1 VATASTRTRTTRLDL
16 DTGSATERADTLAV
30 EEPLQL
36 EVDGEQLT
44 VTMRTP
50 GHDVELALGFLHA
63 EGLLRSA
70 EDVVAMRHCTDVGPD
85 GQPTWNLLQIGARP
99 GSRLA
104 GDRVARPFTTTS
116 ACGVCGSV
124 SVDEVLARVPDPV
137 HDDAVRVRADVLAG
151 LPDALRAAQS
161 TFERTGGLHAAG
173 LFTADGELLC
183 AREDVGRHN
192 AVDKVV
198 GWALREGR
206 VPLRGTVLVVS
217 GRASFELV
225 QKAAVA
231 GVPVLVAVSA
241 PSSLAVSLAREA
253 GMTLLGFVRPPRA
266 NVYAGGHRLD
276 LRPDAP
282 STAPESGVGTGVGQC
297 PTSVLT

>member
-1 VATASTRTRTTRLDL
+1 MGRVTVRTRTIRLDL
-16 DTGSATERADTLAV
+16 AEGSASARPDTLAV

-50 GHDVELALGFLHA
+50 GDDVDLALGFLHA
-63 EGLLRSA
+63 EGLLTGA
-70 EDVVAMRHCTDVGPD
+70 DDVVQAIHCTDVGPD
-85 GQPTWNLLQIGARP
+85 GEPTYNLLRITARP

-104 GDRVARPFTTTS
+104 GPRVARPFTTTS
-116 ACGVCGSV
+116 ACGVCGSA
-124 SVDEVLARVPDPV
+124 SVEDVLARVPAPL
-137 HDDAVRVRADVLAG
+137 HEDAVALRTDVLAVM
-151 LPDALRAAQS
+151 PDTLRAAQA

-173 LFTADGELLC
+173 LFDADGTLLC
-183 AREDVGRHN
+183 LREDVGRHN

-198 GWALREGR
+198 GWGLRQGR
-206 VPLRGTVLVVS
+206 LPLRGKVLVVS

-225 QKAAVA
+225 QKAAMA
-231 GVPVLVAVSA
+231 GVPVLAAVSA
-241 PSSLAVSLAREA
+241 PSSLAVSLAREV

-266 NVYAGGHRLD
+266 NAYSREDRLV
-276 LRPDAP
+276 PP
-282 STAPESGVGTGVGQC
+282 GAPEETGVGRC

>member
-1 VATASTRTRTTRLDL
+1 MATASTRTRTTRLHL
-16 DTGSATERADTLAV
+16 DAGTATERADTLAV

-63 EGLLRSA
+63 EGLLRGA
-70 EDVVAMRHCTDVGPD
+70 DDVVAMRHCTDVGPD
-85 GQPTWNLLQIGARP
+85 GQPTHNLLQIGARP

-124 SVDEVLARVPDPV
+124 SVEEVVARVPDPV
-137 HDDAVRVRADVLAG
+137 HGDDVRVRAEVLAG
-151 LPDALRAAQS
+151 LPDALRAAQP
-161 TFERTGGLHAAG
+161 TFDRTGGLHAAG
-173 LFTADGELLC
+173 LFSADGELLC
-183 AREDVGRHN
+183 VREDVGRHN

-198 GWALREGR
+198 GWGLREGR
-206 VPLRGTVLVVS
+206 LPLRGTVLVVS

-266 NVYAGGHRLD
+266 NVYAGGHRVD
-276 LRPDAP
+276 LAAATGRTG
-282 STAPESGVGTGVGQC
+282 TAGTGVGPC

>member
-282 STAPESGVGTGVGQC
+282 STAPRAGWGPGWG
-297 PTSVLT
+297 SVRRPS

>member
-1 VATASTRTRTTRLDL
+1 MATASTRTRTTRLDL
-16 DTGSATERADTLAV
+16 DAGSATERADTLAV

-63 EGLLRSA
+63 EGLLRDA
-70 EDVVAMRHCTDVGPD
+70 GDVVAMRHCTDVGPD
-85 GQPTWNLLQIGARP
+85 GEPTYNLLQISARP

-116 ACGVCGSV
+116 ACGVCGSA
-124 SVDEVLARVPDPV
+124 SVEEVVARVPDPV
-137 HDDAVRVRADVLAG
+137 HDDDVRVRADVLAG
-151 LPDALRAAQS
+151 LPDALRAAQP
-161 TFERTGGLHAAG
+161 TFDRTGGLHAAG
-173 LFTADGELLC
+173 LFSADGELLC
-183 AREDVGRHN
+183 VREDVGRHN

-198 GWALREGR
+198 GWGLREGR
-206 VPLRGTVLVVS
+206 LPLRGTVLVVS

-225 QKAAVA
+225 QKAGGGRRPGPRRGLGAVLPR
-231 GVPVLVAVSA
+231 GVPRARGGHDAARLRA
-241 PSSLAVSLAREA
+241 PAPRQRLRR
-253 GMTLLGFVRPPRA
+253 RPPRGRRRHGP
-266 NVYAGGHRLD
+266 AGR
-276 LRPDAP
+276 R
-282 STAPESGVGTGVGQC
+282 GTGVGPC

>member
-1 VATASTRTRTTRLDL
+1 MATASTRTRTTRLDL
-16 DTGSATERADTLAV
+16 DTGAATERADTLAV

-63 EGLLRSA
+63 EGLLRGR
-70 EDVVAMRHCTDVGPD
+70 EDVVAMRHCTDTGPD
-85 GQPTWNLLQIGARP
+85 GQPTYNLLQISARP

-124 SVDEVLARVPDPV
+124 SVEEVLSRVRAPV
-137 HDDAVRVRADVLAG
+137 HDDGVRVRTDVLAG

-173 LFTADGELLC
+173 LFTAEGELLC

-198 GWALREGR
+198 GWGLREGR
-206 VPLRGTVLVVS
+206 LPLRGTVLVVS

-231 GVPVLVAVSA
+231 GVPVLAAVSA

-276 LRPDAP
+276 VGPP
-282 STAPESGVGTGVGQC
+282 TGESTAGTGVGPR

>member
-1 VATASTRTRTTRLDL
+1 MAVSSVRTRTTRLDL
-16 DTGSATERADTLAV
+16 STGAPRDRADALAV

-36 EVDGEQLT
+36 VVDGEELT

-63 EGLLRSA
+63 EGLLRGA
-70 EDVVAMRHCTDVGPD
+70 DDVVSMRHCATGE
-85 GQPTWNLLQIGARP
+85 QPAASSNLLRIGARP

-104 GDRVARPFTTTS
+104 GRRVARPFTTTS

-124 SVDEVLARVPDPV
+124 SVEDVLSRVPAAL
-137 HDDAVRVRADVLAG
+137 HGDDVRVPVDVLAA
-151 LPDALRAAQS
+151 LPDALRAAQPA
-161 TFERTGGLHAAG
+161 FDRTGGLHAAG
-173 LFTADGELLC
+173 LFDAGGRLLC
-183 AREDVGRHN
+183 LREDVGRHN

-198 GWALREGR
+198 GWALRSGQL
-206 VPLRGTVLVVS
+206 PLRGRVLVVS

-225 QKAAVA
+225 QKAAMA
-231 GVPVLVAVSA
+231 GVPVLAAVSA

-253 GMTLLGFVRPPRA
+253 GMTLLGFLRPPTA
-266 NVYAGGHRLD
+266 NVYAGGARLG
-276 LRPDAP
+276 PPA
-282 STAPESGVGTGVGQC
+282 GTGVGPR